1 MSHPIICLF
10 LRSDINEGEG
20 HLAVNR
26 LNKWMRGSK
35 IRKIRQ
41 VGQSSHI
48 HGYFIH
54 AILEHTFKVFKYHM
68 TAINYTIIIRLG
80 KIHQKA
86 SLYNVDCVQ
95 L

>member
-1 MSHPIICLF
+1 MKVKVIWLWIVST
-10 LRSDINEGEG
+10 NEWE
-20 HLAVNR
+20 
-26 LNKWMRGSK
+26 GSK
-35 IRKIRQ
+35 TRKNRQ

-86 SLYNVDCVQ
+86 FLYNVDCVQ